1 MRSEYL
7 NKSRISK
14 RRRAIVDLHGKFGVE
29 LFSYDPYVK
38 FLPLMLCPPILDWN
52 LVRSCAK
59 KSNYQFV
66 IPVYGR
72 DAIALEGWKRFA
84 CMAAYSLLC
93 CRGIDNYAIDI
104 LICDKYQETE
114 MPNVD
119 LFFSECVDDFQR
131 LEYLRVCVKR
141 KLDVFC
147 TADLYRYY
155 TSENKIIIRMDADS
169 GLLPGTIEEGL
180 FTFKTGMGHSGLNL
194 KHTGRNSLEQ
204 LMHPENGRMMQW
216 SKDIQRNID
225 EFLEL
230 ATSTAHLVLQK
241 KMTPKKLSEA
251 MKARPWPSEG
261 VSYIRESLIPAYFDL
276 RAALLEKR
284 VIPEWDEEIVKL
296 LLSSTTEIKMEMAR
310 VPVFEYSQMETYS
323 GESACVNF
331 RNIRQV
337 GPHFENILKSEMES
351 EKRLGYL
358 RNFVNV
364 IKRIKAREAAK

>member
-1 MRSEYL
+1 MKSEHL
-7 NKSRISK
+7 NKHRISK

-59 KSNYQFV
+59 RSNYRFV

-84 CMAAYSLLC
+84 CIAAYSLLC
-93 CRGIDNYAIDI
+93 CKGIENYAVDI
-104 LICDKYQETE
+104 LICDKYQENE
-114 MPNVD
+114 ALNPD
-119 LFFSECVDDFQR
+119 LLFENCIIDLQR
-131 LEYLRVCVKR
+131 LEDFSVCVMYKF
-141 KLDVFC
+141 DAFFA
-147 TADLYRYY
+147 ADLYRYY
-155 TSENKIIIRMDADS
+155 TPNSDIIIRMDADS
-169 GLLPGTIEEGL
+169 GLLPGTIEKGL
-180 FTFKTGMGHSGLNL
+180 FTFKANMGHSGLNF
-194 KHTGRNSLEQ
+194 KHTGRNGLEQ
-204 LMHPENGRMMQW
+204 LMHPEDGRMTQW
-216 SKDIQRNID
+216 PKDLQRNAD

-230 ATSTAHLVLQK
+230 AASASCLVLK
-241 KMTPKKLSEA
+241 KEMTPKRLSEA
-251 MKARPWPSEG
+251 VKARPWPSEG
-261 VSYIRESLIPAYFDL
+261 VSYMRTSLIPSYIDL
-276 RAALLEKR
+276 RAALLEKC

-296 LLSSTTEIKMEMAR
+296 LLSSITEIKMEMAR

-331 RNIRQV
+331 RNIRRV
-337 GPHFENILKSEMES
+337 GPHLENILKSEMES

-364 IKRIKAREAAK
+364 IKRIKAREADT